1 MKTMANKYYNVDKS
15 PYHTNCYFIHAS
27 EEVHKC
33 FLEAPK
39 NNPFS
44 YQMVIIGL
52 FGLEPSD
59 FFKYIQVKDI
69 DSMFSI
75 SSQGKSAKDKL
86 DELIYNHGYSVE
98 NITINSVPIYYLQPN
113 TRIYLYDNKTNLSG
127 DYIISKM
134 TIPLGYNGTMQITA
148 TKAAENII

>member
-15 PYHTNCYFIHAS
+15 SYHTNCYFVHAS

-59 FFKYIQVKDI
+59 FFKYIQVKY
-69 DSMFSI
+69 F
-75 SSQGKSAKDKL
+75 AKECDRRFDYCIK
-86 DELIYNHGYSVE
+86 
-98 NITINSVPIYYLQPN
+98 
-113 TRIYLYDNKTNLSG
+113 NKFFEVNYAG
-127 DYIISKM
+127 
-134 TIPLGYNGTMQITA
+134 
-148 TKAAENII
+148 

>member
-44 YQMVIIGL
+44 YQMIIIGL
-52 FGLEPSD
+52 FGLGPSD
-59 FFKYIQVKDI
+59 FFKYIQVKYNAKI
-69 DSMFSI
+69 LKKEKSIWKTITFSNLADANAF
-75 SSQGKSAKDKL
+75 AKECDRRFDYCVK
-86 DELIYNHGYSVE
+86 
-98 NITINSVPIYYLQPN
+98 
-113 TRIYLYDNKTNLSG
+113 NKFFEVNYAG
-127 DYIISKM
+127 
-134 TIPLGYNGTMQITA
+134 
-148 TKAAENII
+148 